1 MVFKKL
7 IGLVE
12 IIRVDENKG
21 EVTITN
27 SNKNNQIKSTVSF
40 EMRESVDFFSDVNNL
55 ESDFQKINYYNK
67 NFIHRIFKK
76 QNKEKLLERILSIG
90 EKSSWII
97 LPDEFYKLFL
107 VDIKFSK
114 LNQLNV
120 INLPVDYITIGD
132 YSSISILTN
141 GNGYFI
147 LQNKKVKK
155 IKVF

>member
-55 ESDFQKINYYNK
+55 ESDFQKINFNVS
-67 NFIHRIFKK
+67 KK
-76 QNKEKLLERILSIG
+76 
-90 EKSSWII
+90 
-97 LPDEFYKLFL
+97 
-107 VDIKFSK
+107 
-114 LNQLNV
+114 
-120 INLPVDYITIGD
+120 
-132 YSSISILTN
+132 
-141 GNGYFI
+141 
-147 LQNKKVKK
+147 
-155 IKVF
+155 